1 MAQQNLILCID
12 IGGDSIKAAEFSY
25 VPGQSLNLERFA
37 YTEYDTSSASLGQEE
52 TSEDVVLK
60 TLTEVIKTN
69 GFTARDVYISLSGKN
84 AFVRFVKIPAMTKDE
99 EKIQEII
106 SYEAKQAIPFS
117 SDEVVWDSQLLQPT
131 ADSDGSEIDAMIVI
145 VKKQE
150 VSRISELVEKLGKRI
165 ALIEVAGTSC
175 YNSARANNVGAEECQ
190 MILDIGGRCS
200 TLIFLDGSRFF
211 VRTIPIAGDAI
222 TQQIAKEFNIS
233 YADAEEMKRK
243 HGYVSL
249 GGAYEESDSEVASA
263 VSKIVRNVMT
273 RLHGEINRSINVYRA
288 TQKGRKPEKLF
299 LAGGTSI
306 LPYTPRFFSEKLR
319 IPVEYLNPF
328 QVVGIGAAVDQ
339 QVLSE
344 VAHLFAET
352 IGLALRRIGTS
363 PIEISLIPDY
373 VRKQNEFR
381 SKRPFFIASAVV
393 VLVYFGISLWT
404 MSQQADNIADKRDEF
419 NTYVM
424 KREAIQKR
432 VKDANSKLS
441 VANGTFGD
449 AIELLKKRNNF
460 IAFYNIFKSCIPENV
475 WLTDFSISNAP
486 SNQIKT
492 AMAASNATGNLDDAQ
507 KNAGGGQ
514 LSMDMPDDGNPL
526 PNSSN
531 TDENADPSLRWVNM
545 VAYIICDKN
554 DSDSLLF
561 DRDAAISKITSKM
574 SEYSGIFKASD
585 NDLMIVSNVDS
596 EICDHLNIR
605 RILLA
610 VELTNPIDAPEFEE
624 ELSNIFAPAAPEKD
638 SAEESSDSEDDDAE
652 AEAEEEEEEEEE

>member
-37 YTEYDTSSASLGQEE
+37 YTEYEFSSDEPP
-52 TSEDVVLK
+52 EDVILK
-60 TLTEVIKTN
+60 TLSDVIKTN
-69 GFTARDVYISLSGKN
+69 GFSARDVYVSISGKN
-84 AFVRFVKIPAMTKDE
+84 AFVRFVKIPAMTTDKD
-99 EKIQEII
+99 KIQEII
-106 SYEAKQAIPFS
+106 SYEAQQAIPFS

-131 ADSDGSEIDAMIVI
+131 ADADGSEIDAMIVI

-175 YNSARANNVGAEECQ
+175 YNSARANNVGATDCQ

-200 TLIFLDGSRFF
+200 TLIFIDGSRFF

-249 GGAYEESDSEVASA
+249 GGAYEEADSEVASA

-328 QVVGIGAAVDQ
+328 QVVGIGPAVDQ

-344 VAHLFAET
+344 VAHLYAET

-381 SKRPFFIASAVV
+381 SKRPFFFASAVV
-393 VLVYFGISLWT
+393 VLLYFGISYWT
-404 MSQQADNIADKRDEF
+404 LSQQADNIAGKADEF

-424 KREAIQKR
+424 QREAIQKR
-432 VKDANSKLS
+432 VKDANGKLS
-441 VANGTFGD
+441 VAKGAFGD
-449 AIELLKKRNNF
+449 AVELLKKRNNL
-460 IAFYNIFKSCIPENV
+460 IAFYSLFKSCIPDDV
-475 WLTDFSISNAP
+475 WLTEFSISNAP
-486 SNQIKT
+486 SNQIKNAT
-492 AMAASNATGNLDDAQ
+492 SQANATGNLDDAQ

-526 PNSSN
+526 PNSNSSEVED
-531 TDENADPSLRWVNM
+531 TTPRWINM
-545 VAYIICDKN
+545 VAYVICDKADTRLN
-554 DSDSLLF
+554 DRS
-561 DRDAAISKITSKM
+561 AAINNITSNM
-574 SEYSGIFKASD
+574 SRMNELARKKSKDNSGIFKAKD
-585 NDLMIVSNVDS
+585 NEIKIVYDEGRDVCDNLT
-596 EICDHLNIR
+596 ICKF
-605 RILLA
+605 LLA
-610 VELTNPIDAPEFEE
+610 VELTNPIDSPEFEK
-624 ELSNIFAPAAPEKD
+624 ELSDIYAPAPVQKD
-638 SAEESSDSEDDDAE
+638 TAKQASDDEEEI
-652 AEAEEEEEEEEE
+652 EEEEEEEE

>member
-12 IGGDSIKAAEFSY
+12 VGGDSIKAAEFSY
-25 VPGQSLNLERFA
+25 VPGQSLTLERFA
-37 YTEYDTSSASLGQEE
+37 YTEYEFSSDEPP
-52 TSEDVVLK
+52 EDVILK
-60 TLTEVIKTN
+60 TLSDVIKTN
-69 GFTARDVYISLSGKN
+69 GFSAREVYISLSGKN
-84 AFVRFVKIPAMTKDE
+84 AFVRFVKIPAMTTDKS
-99 EKIQEII
+99 KIQEII
-106 SYEAKQAIPFS
+106 SYEAQQAIPFS
-117 SDEVVWDSQLLQPT
+117 SDEVVWDSQLLQPM

-175 YNSARANNVGAEECQ
+175 YNSARANNVGANECQ

-200 TLIFLDGSRFF
+200 TLVFLDGSRFF

-306 LPYTPRFFSEKLR
+306 LPYAPRFFSEKLR

-328 QVVGIGAAVDQ
+328 QVVGVGAAVDQ

-344 VAHLFAET
+344 VAHLYAET

-363 PIEISLIPDY
+363 PVEISLIPDY

-381 SKRPFFIASAVV
+381 SKRPFFLASAVA
-393 VLVYFGISLWT
+393 VLLYLLITLWAY
-404 MSQQADNIADKRDEF
+404 SQQADNIAGKSEEF
-419 NTYVM
+419 SRYVA
-424 KREAIQKR
+424 KQEAIQKR
-432 VKDANSKLS
+432 VKDANSKLTL
-441 VANGTFGD
+441 ANGDFGD
-449 AIELLKKRNNF
+449 AVELLKKRNNY
-460 IAFYNIFKSCIPENV
+460 IAFYTLIRQCIPENV
-475 WLTDFSISNAP
+475 WLSDFQISSSP
-486 SNQIKT
+486 KVKEDKSVDTKT
-492 AMAASNATGNLDDAQ
+492 T
-507 KNAGGGQ
+507 KTGGGQ
-514 LSMDMPDDGNPL
+514 LSMNMPDDGEETKK
-526 PNSSN
+526 SS
-531 TDENADPSLRWVNM
+531 ADKTGGAQNWINM
-545 VAYIICDKN
+545 DVYVICEKN
-554 DSDSLLF
+554 DSNFKLT
-561 DRDAAISKITSKM
+561 DRSAALNNITSKM
-574 SEYSGIFKASD
+574 SMMNTLAKRGNKDNEGIFKAKD
-585 NDLMIVSNVDS
+585 N
-596 EICDHLNIR
+596 EIKIAFDEGRDIDRLSICR
-605 RILLA
+605 FQLA
-610 VELTNPIDAPEFEE
+610 VELTAPVDSPEMER
-624 ELSNIFAPAAPEKD
+624 ELAAIFAPADAVDKD
-638 SAEESSDSEDDDAE
+638 SAKKTSNSD
-652 AEAEEEEEEEEE
+652 EEEEEEDEEEEE

>member
-37 YTEYDTSSASLGQEE
+37 YTEYEFSSDEPP
-52 TSEDVVLK
+52 EDVILK
-60 TLTEVIKTN
+60 TLSDVIKTN
-69 GFTARDVYISLSGKN
+69 GFSARDVYVSISGKN
-84 AFVRFVKIPAMTKDE
+84 AFVRFVKIPAMTTDKD
-99 EKIQEII
+99 KIQEII
-106 SYEAKQAIPFS
+106 SYEAQQAIPFS

-131 ADSDGSEIDAMIVI
+131 ADADGSEIDAMIVI

-175 YNSARANNVGAEECQ
+175 YNSARANNVGANECQ

-200 TLIFLDGSRFF
+200 TLIFIDGSRFF
-211 VRTIPIAGDAI
+211 VRTIPIAGDTI

-263 VSKIVRNVMT
+263 ISKIVRNVMT

-306 LPYTPRFFSEKLR
+306 LPYAPRFFSEKLR

-328 QVVGIGAAVDQ
+328 QVVGIGPAVDQ

-381 SKRPFFIASAVV
+381 SKRPFFFASAAV
-393 VLVYFGISLWT
+393 VLLFFGITLWT
-404 MSQQADNIADKRDEF
+404 MSQQADNIAAENDKF
-419 NTYVM
+419 SSYVM
-424 KREAIQKR
+424 QREAIQKR
-432 VKDANSKLS
+432 VKDANSKLAI
-441 VANGTFGD
+441 ANSAFGD
-449 AIELLKKRNNF
+449 AVDLLKKRNNL
-460 IAFYNIFKSCIPENV
+460 IAFYSLIKTCIPDNV

-486 SNQIKT
+486 SSQIKSAT
-492 AMAASNATGNLDDAQ
+492 AAANAADNPETAQNNAGGQLTMDMPGEENPDPTQQNAEGASNALT
-507 KNAGGGQ
+507 
-514 LSMDMPDDGNPL
+514 
-526 PNSSN
+526 
-531 TDENADPSLRWVNM
+531 WINM
-545 VAYIICDKN
+545 VAYVICDKSDTRLN
-554 DSDSLLF
+554 DRS
-561 DRDAAISKITSKM
+561 AAINNITSKM
-574 SEYSGIFKASD
+574 NSDYKSIFKAGD
-585 NDLMIVSNVDS
+585 ADIKIVYD
-596 EICDHLNIR
+596 EGRDICDNLTICKF
-605 RILLA
+605 LLA
-610 VELTNPIDAPEFEE
+610 VELKEPVDSPEFEQ
-624 ELSNIFAPAAPEKD
+624 LLAKKFSPVA
-638 SAEESSDSEDDDAE
+638 SDD
-652 AEAEEEEEEEEE
+652 EEEEEEEE

>member
-25 VPGQSLNLERFA
+25 VPGQSLTLERFA
-37 YTEYDTSSASLGQEE
+37 YTEYEFSSDEPP
-52 TSEDVVLK
+52 EDVILK
-60 TLTEVIKTN
+60 TLTDVIKTN
-69 GFTARDVYISLSGKN
+69 GFSARDVYVSLSGKN
-84 AFVRFVKIPAMTKDE
+84 AFVRFVKIPAMTTNQD
-99 EKIQEII
+99 KIQEII

-117 SDEVVWDSQLLQPT
+117 SDEVVWDSQLLPPT

-150 VSRISELVEKLGKRI
+150 VSRISELIEKLGKHI

-175 YNSARANNVGAEECQ
+175 YNSARANNVGSTDCQ

-200 TLIFLDGSRFF
+200 TLIFIDGSRFF
-211 VRTIPIAGDAI
+211 VRTIPIAGDTI

-273 RLHGEINRSINVYRA
+273 RLHGEINRSVNVYRA

-306 LPYTPRFFSEKLR
+306 LPYAPRFFSEKLR

-328 QVVGIGAAVDQ
+328 QVVGVGPAVDQ

-344 VAHLFAET
+344 VAHLYAET

-381 SKRPFFIASAVV
+381 SKRPFFMASAIV
-393 VLVYFGISLWT
+393 VLLFFGITLWT
-404 MSQQADNIADKRDEF
+404 MSQQADNIAGKSDSF
-419 NTYVM
+419 NARVM
-424 KREAIQKR
+424 QREAIQKR
-432 VKDANSKLS
+432 VKDANNKLTVSNSAFNDS
-441 VANGTFGD
+441 VD
-449 AIELLKKRNNF
+449 LLKKRNNI
-460 IAFYNIFKSCIPENV
+460 IAFYSLIKSCIPDNV
-475 WLTDFSISNAP
+475 WLTDFSISKAP
-486 SNQIKT
+486 STQIK
-492 AMAASNATGNLDDAQ
+492 NATAATNAAAGDQ
-507 KNAGGGQ
+507 KSQNGGQ
-514 LSMDMPDDGNPL
+514 LSMDMPGDNNNQQQDSTTDSGD
-526 PNSSN
+526 N
-531 TDENADPSLRWVNM
+531 TLRWINM
-545 VAYIICDKN
+545 VAYIICEKSDTRLN
-554 DSDSLLF
+554 DRS
-561 DRDAAISKITSKM
+561 AAINNITSKM
-574 SEYSGIFKASD
+574 TQMNELAQKNNKENNGIFKAKD
-585 NDLMIVSNVDS
+585 NEIKIVYD
-596 EICDHLNIR
+596 EGRDICDHLTICKF
-605 RILLA
+605 LLA
-610 VELTNPIDAPEFEE
+610 VELTNPIDSPEFEK
-624 ELSNIFAPAAPEKD
+624 ELAEIYAPAATEKD
-638 SAEESSDSEDDDAE
+638 SVKESSSDDDGT
-652 AEAEEEEEEEEE
+652 EEEEEE

>member
-37 YTEYDTSSASLGQEE
+37 YTEYEFSSDEPP
-52 TSEDVVLK
+52 EDVILK
-60 TLTEVIKTN
+60 TLSDVIKTN
-69 GFTARDVYISLSGKN
+69 GFSARDVYVSISGKN
-84 AFVRFVKIPAMTKDE
+84 AFVRFVKIPAMTTDKD
-99 EKIQEII
+99 KIQEII
-106 SYEAKQAIPFS
+106 SYEAQQAIPFS

-131 ADSDGSEIDAMIVI
+131 ADADGSEIDAMIVI

-175 YNSARANNVGAEECQ
+175 YNSARANNVGANECQ

-200 TLIFLDGSRFF
+200 TLIFIDGSRFF
-211 VRTIPIAGDAI
+211 VRTIPIAGDTI

-306 LPYTPRFFSEKLR
+306 LPYAPRFFSEKLR

-328 QVVGIGAAVDQ
+328 QVVGIGPAVDQ

-381 SKRPFFIASAVV
+381 SKRPFFFASAAV
-393 VLVYFGISLWT
+393 VLLFFGITLWT
-404 MSQQADNIADKRDEF
+404 MSQQADNIAAENDKF
-419 NTYVM
+419 SSYVM
-424 KREAIQKR
+424 QREAIQKR
-432 VKDANSKLS
+432 VKDANSKLAI
-441 VANGTFGD
+441 ANSAFGD
-449 AIELLKKRNNF
+449 AVDLLKKRNNL
-460 IAFYNIFKSCIPENV
+460 IAFYSLIKTCIPDNV

-486 SNQIKT
+486 SSQIKSAT
-492 AMAASNATGNLDDAQ
+492 AAANAADNPETAQNNAGGQLTMDMPGEENPDPTQQNAEGASNALT
-507 KNAGGGQ
+507 
-514 LSMDMPDDGNPL
+514 
-526 PNSSN
+526 
-531 TDENADPSLRWVNM
+531 WINM
-545 VAYIICDKN
+545 VAYVICDKSDTRLN
-554 DSDSLLF
+554 DRS
-561 DRDAAISKITSKM
+561 AAINNITSKM
-574 SEYSGIFKASD
+574 NSDYKSIFKAGD
-585 NDLMIVSNVDS
+585 ADIKIVYD
-596 EICDHLNIR
+596 EGRDICDNLTICKF
-605 RILLA
+605 LLA
-610 VELTNPIDAPEFEE
+610 VELKEPVDSPEFEQ
-624 ELSNIFAPAAPEKD
+624 LLAKKFSPVA
-638 SAEESSDSEDDDAE
+638 SDD
-652 AEAEEEEEEEEE
+652 EEEEEEEE

>member
-37 YTEYDTSSASLGQEE
+37 YTEYEFSSDEPP
-52 TSEDVVLK
+52 EDVILK
-60 TLTEVIKTN
+60 TLADVIKTN
-69 GFTARDVYISLSGKN
+69 GFSARDVYVSISGKN
-84 AFVRFVKIPAMTKDE
+84 AFVRFVKIPAMTTDKD
-99 EKIQEII
+99 KIQEII
-106 SYEAKQAIPFS
+106 SYEAQQAIPFS

-131 ADSDGSEIDAMIVI
+131 ADADGSEIDAMIVI

-175 YNSARANNVGAEECQ
+175 YNSARANNVGANECQ

-200 TLIFLDGSRFF
+200 TLIFIDGSRFF
-211 VRTIPIAGDAI
+211 VRTIPIAGDTI

-306 LPYTPRFFSEKLR
+306 LPYAPRFFSEKLR

-328 QVVGIGAAVDQ
+328 QVVGIGPAVDQ

-381 SKRPFFIASAVV
+381 SKRPFFFASAAV
-393 VLVYFGISLWT
+393 VLLFFGITLWT
-404 MSQQADNIADKRDEF
+404 MSQQADNIAAENDKF
-419 NTYVM
+419 STYVM
-424 KREAIQKR
+424 QREAIQKR
-432 VKDANSKLS
+432 VKDANSKLAI
-441 VANGTFGD
+441 ANSAFGD
-449 AIELLKKRNNF
+449 AVDLLKKRNNL
-460 IAFYNIFKSCIPENV
+460 IAFYSLIKTCIPDNV

-486 SNQIKT
+486 SSQIKSAT
-492 AMAASNATGNLDDAQ
+492 AAANAADNPETAQNNAGGQLTMDMPGEENPDPTQQNAEGASNALT
-507 KNAGGGQ
+507 
-514 LSMDMPDDGNPL
+514 
-526 PNSSN
+526 
-531 TDENADPSLRWVNM
+531 WINM
-545 VAYIICDKN
+545 VAYVICDKSDTRLN
-554 DSDSLLF
+554 DRS
-561 DRDAAISKITSKM
+561 AAINNITSKM
-574 SEYSGIFKASD
+574 NSDYKSIFKAGD
-585 NDLMIVSNVDS
+585 ADIKIVYD
-596 EICDHLNIR
+596 EGRDICDNLTICKF
-605 RILLA
+605 LLA
-610 VELTNPIDAPEFEE
+610 VELKEPVDSPEFEQ
-624 ELSNIFAPAAPEKD
+624 LLAKKFSPVA
-638 SAEESSDSEDDDAE
+638 SDD
-652 AEAEEEEEEEEE
+652 EEEEEEEE

>member
-1 MAQQNLILCID
+1 MAQKNLILCID

-37 YTEYDTSSASLGQEE
+37 YTEYEFSSDEPP
-52 TSEDVVLK
+52 EDVVLK
-60 TLTEVIKTN
+60 TLSDVIKTN
-69 GFTARDVYISLSGKN
+69 GFTARDVYVSLSGKN
-84 AFVRFVKIPAMTKDE
+84 AFVRFVKIPAMTTDKD
-99 EKIQEII
+99 KIQEII
-106 SYEAKQAIPFS
+106 SYEAQQAIPFS
-117 SDEVVWDSQLLQPT
+117 SDEVVWDSQLLQPGGG
-131 ADSDGSEIDAMIVI
+131 SDGSEIDAMIVI

-175 YNSARANNVGAEECQ
+175 YNSARANNVGATDCQ

-200 TLIFLDGSRFF
+200 TLIFIDGSRFF

-249 GGAYEESDSEVASA
+249 GGAYEESESEVASA

-328 QVVGIGAAVDQ
+328 QVVGIGPAVDQ

-344 VAHLFAET
+344 VAHLYAET

-363 PIEISLIPDY
+363 PVEISLIPDY

-381 SKRPFFIASAVV
+381 SKRPFFLASAIA
-393 VLVYFGISLWT
+393 LLLYLGITLWAY
-404 MSQQADNIADKRDEF
+404 SQQAADIAEKRDQF
-419 NTYVM
+419 SSYVAQ
-424 KREAIQKR
+424 REAIQKR
-432 VKDANSKLS
+432 VKDANGKLS
-441 VANGTFGD
+441 VANGSFD
-449 AIELLKKRNNF
+449 DVVELLKKRNNF
-460 IAFYNIFKSCIPENV
+460 IAFYSVIKSCIPDNV
-475 WLTDFSISNAP
+475 WLTDLSVSTSP
-486 SNQIKT
+486 SNQIK
-492 AMAASNATGNLDDAQ
+492 NATSSSSASDEQSA
-507 KNAGGGQ
+507 KKSGGQ
-514 LSMDMPDDGNPL
+514 LSMDMPDGENGDSEQKNDSSSSSEADGQ
-526 PNSSN
+526 
-531 TDENADPSLRWVNM
+531 RWINM
-545 VAYIICDKN
+545 VAYIICEKN
-554 DSDSLLF
+554 DFNSKRN
-561 DRDAAISKITSKM
+561 DRSAAISNITSNM
-574 SEYSGIFKASD
+574 SRMNELVRKNNKDSEGIFKAKD
-585 NDLMIVSNVDS
+585 NEVMIVYD
-596 EICDHLNIR
+596 EGRDICDRLSIGKF
-605 RILLA
+605 LLA
-610 VELTNPIDAPEFEE
+610 VELTAPVDSP
-624 ELSNIFAPAAPEKD
+624 ELEAALAEILSPAGADKD
-638 SAEESSDSEDDDAE
+638 SAKTPSSAEDGDD
-652 AEAEEEEEEEEE
+652 EEEEEE

>member
-12 IGGDSIKAAEFSY
+12 VGGDSIKAAEFSY

-37 YTEYDTSSASLGQEE
+37 YTEYEFSSDEPP
-52 TSEDVVLK
+52 EDVILK

-69 GFTARDVYISLSGKN
+69 GFTARDVYVSLSGKN
-84 AFVRFVKIPAMTKDE
+84 AFVRFVKIPAMTTDKN
-99 EKIQEII
+99 KIQEII
-106 SYEAKQAIPFS
+106 SYEAQQAIPFS
-117 SDEVVWDSQLLQPT
+117 SDEVVWDSQLLQPM

-175 YNSARANNVGAEECQ
+175 YNSARANNVGANECQ

-200 TLIFLDGSRFF
+200 TLVFLDGSRFF

-319 IPVEYLNPF
+319 IPVDYLNPF
-328 QVVGIGAAVDQ
+328 QVVGIGPAVDQ

-344 VAHLFAET
+344 VAHLYAET

-381 SKRPFFIASAVV
+381 SKRPYFLASAI
-393 VLVYFGISLWT
+393 VLLLYLGITLWAYA
-404 MSQQADNIADKRDEF
+404 QQADNIAGKRDQF
-419 NTYVM
+419 STYVTQ
-424 KREAIQKR
+424 REAIQKR
-432 VKDANSKLS
+432 VKDANGKLS
-441 VANGTFGD
+441 LANSTFDD
-449 AIELLKKRNNF
+449 AVDLLKKRNNL
-460 IAFYNIFKSCIPENV
+460 IAFYSLIRSCIPDNV
-475 WLTDFSISNAP
+475 WLSELSVSSAVIG
-486 SNQIKT
+486 QIKS
-492 AMAASNATGNLDDAQ
+492 ASDTTTVIDEDNPDGGQ
-507 KNAGGGQ
+507 RGGGMT
-514 LSMDMPDDGNPL
+514 LDMPTEDTQEKSDSSESSDG
-526 PNSSN
+526 
-531 TDENADPSLRWVNM
+531 SLRWVNM
-545 VAYIICDKN
+545 VAYVVCEKYSTKN
-554 DSDSLLF
+554 N
-561 DRDAAISKITSKM
+561 DRDTAINNIISKIK
-574 SEYSGIFKASD
+574 ENANIFKAT
-585 NDLMIVSNVDS
+585 NDDDIKVVYDDGRDV
-596 EICDHLNIR
+596 CDHLTISKF
-605 RILLA
+605 LLA
-610 VELTNPIDAPEFEE
+610 VELNEPIDSPEFEK
-624 ELSNIFAPAAPEKD
+624 ELAKKLSPFGA
-638 SAEESSDSEDDDAE
+638 AEEQ
-652 AEAEEEEEEEEE
+652 EEEE

>member
-37 YTEYDTSSASLGQEE
+37 YTEYEFSSDEPA
-52 TSEDVVLK
+52 EDIILK
-60 TLTEVIKTN
+60 TLTDVIKTN
-69 GFTARDVYISLSGKN
+69 GFTARDVYVSLSGKN
-84 AFVRFVKIPAMTKDE
+84 AFVRFVKIPAMTTDKN
-99 EKIQEII
+99 KIQEII
-106 SYEAKQAIPFS
+106 SYEAQQAIPFS
-117 SDEVVWDSQLLQPT
+117 SDEVVWDSQILQPT
-131 ADSDGSEIDAMIVI
+131 ADADGSEIDAMIVI

-175 YNSARANNVGAEECQ
+175 YNSARANNVGATDCQ

-211 VRTIPIAGDAI
+211 VRTIPIAGDTI

-249 GGAYEESDSEVASA
+249 GGAYEEADSEVASA

-344 VAHLFAET
+344 VAHLYAET

-363 PIEISLIPDY
+363 PVEISLIPDY
-373 VRKQNEFR
+373 IRKQNEFR
-381 SKRPFFIASAVV
+381 SKRPFFLASAIV
-393 VLVYFGISLWT
+393 VLLYFGISLWT
-404 MSQQADNIADKRDEF
+404 MSQQADNIAGKRDEF
-419 NTYVM
+419 SAYVSQ
-424 KREAIQKR
+424 REAIQRR

-441 VANGTFGD
+441 VANSSFND
-449 AIELLKKRNNF
+449 AVDLLKRRNNL
-460 IAFYNIFKSCIPENV
+460 ISFYSLIRTCIPDNV

-486 SNQIKT
+486 STQIKNAL
-492 AMAASNATGNLDDAQ
+492 AMSTPGQNQEKAQ
-507 KNAGGGQ
+507 SGGQ
-514 LSMDMPDDGNPL
+514 LSMDMPEDGEN
-526 PNSSN
+526 NSQQQDGSSEAG
-531 TDENADPSLRWVNM
+531 DGSLRWINM
-545 VAYIICDKN
+545 VAYVICEKN
-554 DSDSLLF
+554 GTRID
-561 DRDAAISKITSKM
+561 DRNAAINNIISKM
-574 SEYSGIFKASD
+574 KEYSEIFKA
-585 NDLMIVSNVDS
+585 NDADIKLVDNVDRDY
-596 EICDHLNIR
+596 CDHLTICR
-605 RILLA
+605 FLLA
-610 VELTNPIDAPEFEE
+610 VELKEPIDSPEMEN
-624 ELSNIFAPAAPEKD
+624 ELTKRLAPAAAG
-638 SAEESSDSEDDDAE
+638 AEEK
-652 AEAEEEEEEEEE
+652 EEEEEEE

>member
-25 VPGQSLNLERFA
+25 VSGQSLTLERFA
-37 YTEYDTSSASLGQEE
+37 YTEYEFSSDEPP
-52 TSEDVVLK
+52 EDVILK
-60 TLTEVIKTN
+60 TLADVIKTN
-69 GFTARDVYISLSGKN
+69 GFSARDVYVSLSGKN
-84 AFVRFVKIPAMTKDE
+84 AFVRFVKIPAMTTDKD
-99 EKIQEII
+99 KIQEII
-106 SYEAKQAIPFS
+106 SYEAQQAIPFS
-117 SDEVVWDSQLLQPT
+117 ANEIVWDSQLLPPA
-131 ADSDGSEIDAMIVI
+131 ADADGSEIDAMIVI

-165 ALIEVAGTSC
+165 ILIEVAGTSC
-175 YNSARANNVGAEECQ
+175 YNSARANNVGATDCQ

-200 TLIFLDGSRFF
+200 TLIFVDGSRFF
-211 VRTIPIAGDAI
+211 VRTIPIAGDTI

-328 QVVGIGAAVDQ
+328 QVAGIGPAVDQ

-344 VAHLFAET
+344 VAHLYAET

-373 VRKQNEFR
+373 IRKQNEFR
-381 SKRPFFIASAVV
+381 SKRPFFFASAVV
-393 VLVYFGISLWT
+393 VLLFFGITLWT
-404 MSQQADNIADKRDEF
+404 MSQQAENIASERDKF
-419 NTYVM
+419 SSYVA

-432 VKDANSKLS
+432 VKDASSKLA
-441 VANGTFGD
+441 VATGEFD
-449 AIELLKKRNNF
+449 EAVDLLKTRNNL
-460 IAFYNIFKSCIPENV
+460 IAFYSLIRTCIPDNV
-475 WLTDFSISNAP
+475 WLTEFSISDAP
-486 SNQIKT
+486 SAQIKSAT
-492 AMAASNATGNLDDAQ
+492 TVTNNVNNPDAAQNNGAQ
-507 KNAGGGQ
+507 PT
-514 LSMDMPDDGNPL
+514 MDMPEEEKQQANNSDGAPVSTL
-526 PNSSN
+526 
-531 TDENADPSLRWVNM
+531 TWINM
-545 VAYIICDKN
+545 EAYVICEKSDTWLN
-554 DSDSLLF
+554 DRS
-561 DRDAAISKITSKM
+561 AAINNITSKM
-574 SEYSGIFKASD
+574 KENGKIFKAKD
-585 NDLMIVSNVDS
+585 EEIKIVYDEGRDIENLTL
-596 EICDHLNIR
+596 CKF
-605 RILLA
+605 LLA
-610 VELTNPIDAPEFEE
+610 VELTEPIDSPEFEKV
-624 ELSNIFAPAAPEKD
+624 LSKKFSPVP
-638 SAEESSDSEDDDAE
+638 SEDDD
-652 AEAEEEEEEEEE
+652 EEEKE

>member
-37 YTEYDTSSASLGQEE
+37 YTEYEFSSDEPP
-52 TSEDVVLK
+52 EDVILK

-69 GFTARDVYISLSGKN
+69 GFSARDVYVSISGKN
-84 AFVRFVKIPAMTKDE
+84 AFVRFVKVPAMTTDKD
-99 EKIQEII
+99 KIQEII

-131 ADSDGSEIDAMIVI
+131 ADADGSEIDAMIVI

-150 VSRISELVEKLGKRI
+150 VSRISELIEKLGKRI

-175 YNSARANNVGAEECQ
+175 YNSARANSVGASDCE

-200 TLIFLDGSRFF
+200 TLVFLDGSRFF
-211 VRTIPIAGDAI
+211 VRTIPIAGDTI

-249 GGAYEESDSEVASA
+249 GGAYEEAESEVASA

-328 QVVGIGAAVDQ
+328 QVVGIGPAVDQ

-363 PIEISLIPDY
+363 PVEISLIPDY
-373 VRKQNEFR
+373 FKKQNEFR
-381 SKRPFFIASAVV
+381 SKRPFFLASAIV
-393 VLVYFGISLWT
+393 VLLYLLITLWAY
-404 MSQQADNIADKRDEF
+404 SQQAKNIAEKRDDF
-419 NTYVM
+419 STLVTQ
-424 KREAIQKR
+424 REAIQKR
-432 VKDANSKLS
+432 VKDANGKLS
-441 VANGTFGD
+441 VAKSTFD
-449 AIELLKKRNNF
+449 EAVDLLKTRNNV
-460 IAFYNIFKSCIPENV
+460 IAFYSLIKSCIPDNV
-475 WLTDFSISNAP
+475 WLTEFSISAAP
-486 SNQIKT
+486 SAEIEEGLMMDSDSDQDEN
-492 AMAASNATGNLDDAQ
+492 GNPTR
-507 KNAGGGQ
+507 KSRQ
-514 LSMDMPDDGNPL
+514 LSMDMPDEEEEDKPEGETI
-526 PNSSN
+526 S
-531 TDENADPSLRWVNM
+531 TEGGLRWINM
-545 VAYIICDKN
+545 VAYVVCEKYDTRLN
-554 DSDSLLF
+554 DRS
-561 DRDAAISKITSKM
+561 AAINNITSKM
-574 SEYSGIFKASD
+574 KENGGFFKAKD
-585 NDLMIVSNVDS
+585 EEIKIVYDEGR
-596 EICDHLNIR
+596 EICNYLTICKF
-605 RILLA
+605 LLA
-610 VELTNPIDAPEFEE
+610 VELKEPIDSPEFEKM
-624 ELSNIFAPAAPEKD
+624 LAKKFSPVGV
-638 SAEESSDSEDDDAE
+638 DDD
-652 AEAEEEEEEEEE
+652 EEEEEEEEE

>member
-25 VPGQSLNLERFA
+25 VPGQSLTLERFD
-37 YTEYDTSSASLGQEE
+37 YTEYEFSSDEPP
-52 TSEDVVLK
+52 EDVILK
-60 TLTEVIKTN
+60 TLTDVIKTN
-69 GFTARDVYISLSGKN
+69 AFSARDVYVSLSGKN
-84 AFVRFVKIPAMTKDE
+84 AFVRFVKIPAMTTDKD
-99 EKIQEII
+99 KIQEII

-117 SDEVVWDSQLLQPT
+117 SDEVVWDSQILQPT

-150 VSRISELVEKLGKRI
+150 VSRISELIEKLGKRI

-175 YNSARANNVGAEECQ
+175 YNSARANNVGSTDCQ

-200 TLIFLDGSRFF
+200 TLVFLDGSRFF
-211 VRTIPIAGDAI
+211 VRTIPIAGDTI

-328 QVVGIGAAVDQ
+328 QVVGIGPAVDQ

-344 VAHLFAET
+344 VAHLYAQT

-363 PIEISLIPDY
+363 PVEISLIPDY

-381 SKRPFFIASAVV
+381 SKRPFFLASAIV
-393 VLVYFGISLWT
+393 VLLYLIITYWAY
-404 MSQQADNIADKRDEF
+404 SQQADNIAGQRDEF
-419 NTYVM
+419 SNYVTQ
-424 KREAIQKR
+424 REAIQKR

-441 VANGTFGD
+441 VANGSFND
-449 AIELLKKRNNF
+449 AVDLLKKRNNL
-460 IAFYNIFKSCIPENV
+460 IAFYSLFKDCIPDNV
-475 WLTDFSISNAP
+475 WLTEFSISNAP
-486 SNQIKT
+486 TTQIKN
-492 AMAASNATGNLDDAQ
+492 AISSAAAGGAQGNT
-507 KNAGGGQ
+507 KKEGGGQ
-514 LSMDMPDDGNPL
+514 LSMDMPEDGEQQQS
-526 PNSSN
+526 NSGEPA
-531 TDENADPSLRWVNM
+531 DNAQRWINM
-545 VAYIICDKN
+545 VAYVICEKSDTLLN
-554 DSDSLLF
+554 DRS
-561 DRDAAISKITSKM
+561 AAINNITSKM
-574 SEYSGIFKASD
+574 AQMNELARKNNPENNGIFKAKD
-585 NDLMIVSNVDS
+585 NELKIVYDVGTG
-596 EICDHLNIR
+596 ICDHLTICKF
-605 RILLA
+605 LLA
-610 VELTNPIDAPEFEE
+610 VELTNPIDSPEFER
-624 ELSNIFAPAAPEKD
+624 ELAGIYAPASSDKD
-638 SAEESSDSEDDDAE
+638 SAKKSSSADAE
-652 AEAEEEEEEEEE
+652 DEKEEEE